1 MGQAVTVPEN
11 APDRPDDVAAEHR
24 REAGEAEARPER
36 PPTRPLVERL
46 GLGFIALVAAALFG
60 AMSAAAWAGGE
71 LFLAVMAGIGLVM
84 TVWAAAT
91 TVFRA

>member
-1 MGQAVTVPEN
+1 MTEEPESGASEPEN
-11 APDRPDDVAAEHR
+11 VTGGPGADL
-24 REAGEAEARPER
+24 ER

-71 LFLAVMAGIGLVM
+71 LFLAVMAGIGLLM
-84 TVWAAAT
+84 TLWAAAT
-91 TVFRA
+91 TVFRT

>member
-1 MGQAVTVPEN
+1 MTVEPEN
-11 APDRPDDVAAEHR
+11 V
-24 REAGEAEARPER
+24 AGEAGPGPER
-36 PPTRPLVERL
+36 PPSRPLVERL

-84 TVWAAAT
+84 TLWAAAT
-91 TVFRA
+91 TVFRT

>member
-1 MGQAVTVPEN
+1 VGKALTGGSVTGGP
-11 APDRPDDVAAEHR
+11 
-24 REAGEAEARPER
+24 EAEPTEPAPEPGR
-36 PPTRPLVERL
+36 SPRRPLIERL

-71 LFLAVMAGIGLVM
+71 LFLAVMAGIGLLM
-84 TVWAAAT
+84 TLWAAAT

>member
-1 MGQAVTVPEN
+1 
-11 APDRPDDVAAEHR
+11 
-24 REAGEAEARPER
+24 
-36 PPTRPLVERL
+36 VERL

-71 LFLAVMAGIGLVM
+71 LFLAVMARIGLLM
-84 TVWAAAT
+84 TLWAPAAT

>member
-1 MGQAVTVPEN
+1 MTDEPEQTDGSD
-11 APDRPDDVAAEHR
+11 P
-24 REAGEAEARPER
+24 EAGAPRLKGAGPSS
-36 PPTRPLVERL
+36 RPLVERL

-84 TVWAAAT
+84 TLWAAVT
-91 TVFRA
+91 TVFRS